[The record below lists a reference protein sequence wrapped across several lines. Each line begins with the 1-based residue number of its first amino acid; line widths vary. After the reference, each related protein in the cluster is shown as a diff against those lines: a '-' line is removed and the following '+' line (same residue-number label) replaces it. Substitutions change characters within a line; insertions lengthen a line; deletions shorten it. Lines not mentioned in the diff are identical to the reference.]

1 VSAPLGEPYDWYQR
15 GIDLL
20 QRGDCAPAAILLA
33 RVLDAE
39 PESVAALEG
48 YARALFDCGRF
59 AEAAE
64 AFAQL
69 AERVPDDD
77 YAHFGLG
84 SSLWRLQRFTEARDE
99 LAMAL
104 VMRPGRSDYARAL
117 QQVKATLRARAEA
130 DLPLNGPVHTE
141 PRF

>member
-1 VSAPLGEPYDWYQR
+1 MSAPQGEPYDWYQR
-15 GIDLL
+15 GIDFL

-33 RVLDAE
+33 RVLDSE
-39 PESVAALEG
+39 PDSVAALEA

-59 AEAAE
+59 EEAA
-64 AFAQL
+64 ASFGL
-69 AERVPDDD
+69 LVERTPDDD

-104 VMRPGRSDYARAL
+104 VMRPQRADYARAL

-130 DLPLNGPVHTE
+130 DLPLNGPVHQDRTG
-141 PRF
+141 